1 MMKLYVLTGRLGSPG
16 LSLSPL
22 VQPSNK
28 TREYLDSLFLT
39 DGHIIYNSL
48 IVSDKVS
55 YIVSPI
61 GEGIDMSYIHNKST
75 YLPR

>member
-55 YIVSPI
+55 
-61 GEGIDMSYIHNKST
+61 
-75 YLPR
+75 